1 VLHIIETALKDNHPD
16 LVGNSIMLEATEY
29 GLAGIE
35 SVRVVNQY
43 FIEGEPSKGDLQKFA
58 REFLADNV
66 LELYSVDTP
75 ALPEEKAQ
83 VISVGYNPGVMDPVE
98 QSAMEGIKDLGI
110 IGVSGV
116 KTGKK
121 YIFYGNMPKDEVEE
135 FASRFLYNKVVQHIR
150 AEGENPFFKSK
161 PYELKLRTIALE
173 GLSDDELAEMSNRM
187 VLSFSL
193 EEMHVIRDYFRS
205 LGRPPTDCELET
217 IAQTWSEHCYHKTL
231 KAAYDFEGQH
241 YDNLLKETIA
251 KATLELNKTWCV
263 SVFKDNAGIIKFD
276 DEYDVTFKVETHNHP
291 SAIEP
296 YGGAGTG
303 IGGVIRDTLGC
314 GLGAKPI
321 ANTDIFCFARPDF
334 PADELP
340 PGVLHPKRLL
350 KGVVAGVRD
359 YGNRMGIPTIN
370 GAVHFDDAYLGNPLV
385 YCGSVGFIPKGMEAK
400 AARPG
405 DLIYLIGG
413 RTGRDGIHG
422 ATFSSVELTEE
433 SEIVSSGAVQIGN
446 PIEEKKVLDALLE
459 ARDKRL
465 YNAVTDCGAGGT
477 SSAVGEMGE
486 HIGARAYIER
496 IPLKYEGLSYWE
508 IWISEAQERM
518 VFAVPPGN
526 AVEFEA
532 ICRKYE
538 VDATVIGQFTSD
550 KYLTLSY
557 EGTIVCKLEMGFL
570 HDGVPKRHLKATWT
584 RPVHPPEEPP
594 VPGDIGR
601 ELLEMLRDP
610 DVASKEWI
618 IRQYDHEV
626 QGGSAVK
633 PLVGYDNGG
642 PSDAA
647 VLRPRLDSQRGII
660 IANGINVRLGE
671 LDPYQMALQSVD
683 EAVRNVICTGGG
695 FDELALLDNF
705 SWGRVTDPERLG
717 ELVLACRGC
726 YDASVAYD
734 APFISGKDSLNN
746 EFKVGDKTIR
756 IPPTLLISAVCVVPD
771 VKRCITMDAKHEDS
785 LLFILGETK
794 TGGGGSLYYK
804 RKNIQ
809 GGEVPLLIPTRAR
822 QYYEQVHKA
831 ISEGLVLSA
840 HDISDGG
847 LGVAA
852 AEMAFAG
859 NMGLMLF
866 LRYVPGNELF
876 ERDDLLLFNETP
888 GRILLQVSAA
898 NACKFASHFDLEG
911 MSLKMIGLFI
921 EDKEFSITG
930 PKGNELLRFELEELR
945 SAFNTGLGGQL

>member
-1 VLHIIETALKDNHPD
+1 
-16 LVGNSIMLEATEY
+16 
-29 GLAGIE
+29 
-35 SVRVVNQY
+35 
-43 FIEGEPSKGDLQKFA
+43 
-58 REFLADNV
+58 V
-66 LELYSVDTP
+66 LEFYSVDSP
-75 ALPEEKAQ
+75 ALSEDKAQ
-83 VISVGYNPGVMDPVE
+83 VISIGYNPGVMDPVE
-98 QSAMEGIKDLGI
+98 QSAMEGVKDLGI
-110 IGVSGV
+110 KGVNGI

-150 AEGENPFFKSK
+150 AEGENPFFKPK
-161 PYELKLRTIALE
+161 AYELKVRTIDLE
-173 GLSDDELAEMSNRM
+173 GLNDAELIAMSDRM
-187 VLSFSL
+187 VLSFNL

-205 LGRPPTDCELET
+205 LGRSPTDCELET

-231 KAAYDFEGQH
+231 KASYDFEEQH
-241 YDNLLKETIA
+241 YEILLKETIA
-251 KATLELNKTWCV
+251 RATLELNKPWCV
-263 SVFKDNAGIIKFD
+263 SVFKDNAGVIRFD

-321 ANTDIFCFARPDF
+321 ANTDIFCFARPDY

-385 YCGSVGFIPKGMEAK
+385 YCGSVGLIPKGMDEKEAK
-400 AARPG
+400 PG

-433 SEIVSSGAVQIGN
+433 SEVVSSGAVQIGN

-459 ARDKRL
+459 ARDRRL

-518 VFAVPPGN
+518 VLAVPPGN
-526 AVEFEA
+526 AAEFEA

-538 VDATVIGQFTSD
+538 VEATVIGEFTND

-557 EGTIVCKLEMGFL
+557 DGTIVCKLEMGFL
-570 HDGVPKRHLKATWT
+570 HEGVPKRRLKATWT
-584 RPVHPPEEPP
+584 RPAHAGEHPPEPE
-594 VPGDIGR
+594 DIGR
-601 ELLEMLRDP
+601 ELIEMLREP

-647 VLRPRLDSQRGII
+647 VLRPRLDSRRGII

-671 LDPYQMALQSVD
+671 LDPYQMAVQSVD

-726 YDASVAYD
+726 YDAAMAYD

-771 VKRCITMDAKHEDS
+771 VKRCMTMDAKREGS
-785 LLFILGETK
+785 LLYIVGETK

-804 RKNIQ
+804 RHNIAC
-809 GGEVPLLIPTRAR
+809 GDIPLLIPTRTR
-822 QYYEQVHKA
+822 QYYNEIHRA
-831 ISEGLVLSA
+831 ILDGLVLSA
-840 HDISDGG
+840 HDLSDGG
-847 LGVAA
+847 LGVAT

-859 NMGLMLF
+859 DFGLT
-866 LRYVPGNELF
+866 LRLVDVPGSDWF
-876 ERDDLLLFNETP
+876 ERDDILLFNETA
-888 GRILLQVSAA
+888 GRILLEVPEAKA
-898 NACKFASHFDLEG
+898 KDFEACFERMPLG
-911 MSLKMIGLFI
+911 RIGRFGARGGAFI
-921 EDKEFSITG
+921 IIG
-930 PKGNELLRFELEELR
+930 RKGEELLRFQIEELR
-945 SAFNTGLGGQL
+945 NAFNAGLGGQLK